1 MELIDRATVERI
13 MTPAVALEAVRNGF
27 LQLHRNE
34 VEAPDEF
41 VMHHPQQGDVHI
53 KGAYLH
59 DAPWMVAKV
68 ATAGFKIP
76 CNSGAFVAMSAETGE
91 IGYLVDD
98 GGLLTELRTAAAVA
112 LTVDL
117 LAREGA
123 ERLAIIG
130 SGVQAGYQLDA
141 VRSIRPFSEI
151 GVYSR
156 TAERAAAFADQHDLR
171 AYGSAEE
178 ILQWADVILLATTS
192 NEPIVKWLSQIT
204 PGTHITSSG
213 ADMVGKREVS
223 VDVIQHADIV
233 AVDSLV
239 LAQRVGLLQPNG
251 AATPQR
257 SIVTVGELVAAEPT
271 RRTDDLQITVA
282 GLVGLGVQDAAI
294 FGALLTNMS

>member
-1 MELIDRATVERI
+1 MKLIDRATVERI
-13 MTPAVALEAVRNGF
+13 MTPALALDAVRSGF

-59 DAPWMVAKV
+59 GAPWMVAKV

-76 CNSGAFVAMSAETGE
+76 GNSGAFVAMSAETGE
-91 IGYLVDD
+91 VGYLVDD

-117 LAREGA
+117 LARAGA

-156 TAERAAAFADQHDLR
+156 TAERAVGFANQHGVR
-171 AYGSAEE
+171 AYGSVDE

-192 NEPIVKWLSQIT
+192 NEPIVKRLSQMT
-204 PGTHITSSG
+204 PGAHMTSSG

-223 VDVIQHADIV
+223 LDVVQHADIV

-239 LAQRVGLLQPNG
+239 LAQRVGLLQPDGQTSSN
-251 AATPQR
+251 R
-257 SIVTVGELVAAEPT
+257 SIATVGELVAKKCG
-271 RRTDDLQITVA
+271 RTSDSQITVA

-294 FGALLTNMS
+294 FGALLNNMS